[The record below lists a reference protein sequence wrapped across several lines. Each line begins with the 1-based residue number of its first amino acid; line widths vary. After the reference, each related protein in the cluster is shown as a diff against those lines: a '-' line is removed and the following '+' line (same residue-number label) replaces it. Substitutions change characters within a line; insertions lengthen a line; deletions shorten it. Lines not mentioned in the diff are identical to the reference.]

1 MYKKTF
7 LSRSAAPCAGHTSV
21 PQWHVDQRHL
31 GNIHPQLCV
40 VEAKS
45 IFGRMHMFDL
55 RGWELV
61 VWKGGRG
68 RLMRAEGLCPTII
81 SATCTHIEHLSRLAG
96 CWSNAFWVAAMSIIP
111 RSKLLLRSS
120 QCLVWCVNVE
130 AFWLLADL
138 RGLYS
143 NNSDRALWGHIAA
156 GRLGRYTRCLHII
169 RWSDLQSSHNKIK
182 VL

>member
-1 MYKKTF
+1 MYKKTSLF
-7 LSRSAAPCAGHTSV
+7 RSAAPCAWHTSV

-45 IFGRMHMFDL
+45 IFVRMHVFDL
-55 RGWELV
+55 RGWEHV
-61 VWKGGRG
+61 VWRGGRG

-81 SATCTHIEHLSRLAG
+81 SATCTYIEHLSRLAG
-96 CWSNAFWVAAMSIIP
+96 CWSNAFLVAAVSIIL

-143 NNSDRALWGHIAA
+143 NNSDRALWGHIATGWLSA
-156 GRLGRYTRCLHII
+156 YTRCLHNI
-169 RWSDLQSSHNKIK
+169 RWSDVQSSHNKIK